1 MALSHD
7 EAAQTLSEITR
18 TGQRSS
24 QALAYANASPFF
36 VVWGVVWVLG
46 YSGTYVLLRLLETPR
61 FINWLWAS
69 LIVIGA
75 IASANIGRAQWHA
88 QNPGAKAR
96 GREAGRRWLVGSL
109 VIWLFVICAALVIG
123 PRFVAIQGAFIPLL
137 IAMLYGL
144 LGLFRGWRFVYA
156 GLAVTALTL
165 GGWFSLPQFFLLW
178 MALVGGGSLILVGL
192 WLKKV

>member
-7 EAAQTLSEITR
+7 EAAQTLGEIAR
-18 TGQRSS
+18 TQRRSS
-24 QALAYANASPFF
+24 QALCYANASPFF
-36 VVWGVVWVLG
+36 IIWGVVWALG

-61 FINWLWAS
+61 IINWLWAS
-69 LIVIGA
+69 LIMLGA
-75 IASANIGRAQWHA
+75 IISAGVGRTQWHA
-88 QNPGAKAR
+88 QNPGDKAL
-96 GREAGRRWLVGSL
+96 GREVGRRWIVGSL
-109 VIWLFVICAALVIG
+109 MIWLFVIGTAFITG

-137 IAMLYGL
+137 VAMLYGL
-144 LGLFRGWRFVYA
+144 LGLFQGWRFVYA

-165 GGWFSLPQFFLLW
+165 GGWFILPQFFLLW